1 MATRAIIKTDAV
13 EGEMNGL
20 IEILKRMEDITEDYQ
35 KNMKQINENFW
46 RGDASDYNFNSF
58 IKDYKKI
65 TELQSTIMNNI
76 KFLNQVTSIYKN
88 LDIEAMNQVSKIG
101 KVI

>member
-1 MATRAIIKTDAV
+1 MATREIIKTDAV

-20 IEILKRMEDITEDYQ
+20 IEILKRMEDITDDYQ
-35 KNMKQINENFW
+35 KNMKQITEVFW
-46 RGDASDYNFNSF
+46 QGDASDYNFNSF
-58 IKDYKKI
+58 NKDYEKI
-65 TELQSTIMNNI
+65 KELQSTIMNNI